1 MFCWKGKFTSKF
13 CIISDSQ
20 EKGGLRL
27 KGFESRRQLV
37 APVTLRGLRE
47 VPGGDGHGV
56 RLVGG
61 GAPPWFLTLCPGWNP
76 AQWWCGWDESW
87 RISALKA
94 NSSYFLCHNIMMTKT
109 ITVSQ
114 ALGLGF
120 HVSQVSTFFKHQPSH
135 RTLIRFLSIPL
146 YPCVINSLFHWK
158 EFMKK
163 EIFNSK

>member
-1 MFCWKGKFTSKF
+1 MRLIASPPLGFPLSEDPTYLQLVKNSMFCWKGKFTSKF

-76 AQWWCGWDESW
+76 AQWWCGWDES
-87 RISALKA
+87 
-94 NSSYFLCHNIMMTKT
+94 
-109 ITVSQ
+109 
-114 ALGLGF
+114 
-120 HVSQVSTFFKHQPSH
+120 
-135 RTLIRFLSIPL
+135 
-146 YPCVINSLFHWK
+146 
-158 EFMKK
+158 
-163 EIFNSK
+163 